1 MEKRVMTLLSTLA
14 LGTTMMWA
22 QSRVSGTILTSD
34 GDPVVGASVV
44 VVGTKTGTVTD
55 VDGHYQMSIPVGST
69 LRISY
74 LGMKPKTVKAKEN
87 QTVYLDQD
95 NTMLNDVVVTALGVS
110 RQKKALGYAV
120 SEVKGED
127 LNLSRGGLSN
137 PVNALEGKVAGLQ
150 ISSGAGSMGGS
161 SKILIRGANSLTG
174 SNQPL
179 FVVDGVPI
187 EGKDYNSLDTQRGGG
202 GYDYG
207 NLVQDI
213 NPDDIENISVLKGA
227 AASALYGSRASNGV
241 IMITTKHARQHAG
254 YGVEYSSTLGFETVT
269 KLPKLQSEYGGGY
282 GYKDEFAYGSAG
294 DDFTTTTING
304 KTYTVPDYGM
314 DESWGPKLDG
324 RQVLSWYDLLKWR
337 IGGEQGDPTTSPWS
351 PSTSDYRDF
360 FQTGVSTTNNVAI
373 SHVYDN
379 SAYRISYTNSSLKG
393 YLPNSSQYKNIFNVS
408 GNITS
413 KDKRLNVFTTVSY
426 FNSRT
431 KGRLETGYG
440 DNNVMVKFTQWGQRQ
455 LNMNELKDLYIQPD
469 GTQASWNMGG
479 VDDPTIQFHNN
490 PYWSRYKNYENDLR
504 DRVYGN
510 VGVSYEIIPD
520 LKAQYKANLDYYTD
534 KHYERNAVYSQ
545 EQSKY
550 MEISSSQYEINHEFL
565 LMYNHAFGEEFNLTA
580 NLGANI
586 MKRHYEYIYGETVGG
601 LAIPDFYNLANS
613 ISTPHAYNYK
623 QQKAINSV
631 FADVTLGWR
640 NMLYLE
646 GTVRTDKSSALPKG
660 NNTYTYPSVTAS
672 WLFSELLK
680 KKLPWLSYGKLRA
693 GYAEVGN
700 DTDPYQIMQTYKQ
713 YTNIDPSA
721 PGYRLQNTLNNA
733 NLKPERTHSWEFGLE
748 ASLFDERL
756 GFDVTY
762 YTTTTK
768 DEILPLSVSGTTG
781 YLYRVVNSGEV
792 QNHGIEVAVHGTPI
806 KTHDFEWDISATLAS
821 NKNKV
826 KSLTDGVDYLRL
838 ATAPFKVEVGASVNE
853 GYGIIMGTDYLYDE
867 QGHKLVDPSTG
878 LYLSTSGNKNIGS
891 IYPDFTGGLVN
902 RFRYKNFDASIQF
915 DFSHGGHYFST
926 TTLWGCYTG
935 MFAETAANGVREN
948 GMITDGYVAATDADG
963 NLIQNADGSYK
974 VATDENG
981 NPKKNTM
988 KVSARDY
995 YEHYYNGPAAQSVLK
1010 SDYVKLRE
1018 ISIGYTF
1025 KLNPNWFIKGLRLSA
1040 YGRNLAVWGPDCK
1053 NFDPEM
1059 VVTNSG
1065 NVQGI
1070 EGGATPMVANYGFTV
1085 NVKF

>member
-1 MEKRVMTLLSTLA
+1 
-14 LGTTMMWA
+14 
-22 QSRVSGTILTSD
+22 
-34 GDPVVGASVV
+34 
-44 VVGTKTGTVTD
+44 
-55 VDGHYQMSIPVGST
+55 
-69 LRISY
+69 
-74 LGMKPKTVKAKEN
+74 
-87 QTVYLDQD
+87 
-95 NTMLNDVVVTALGVS
+95 
-110 RQKKALGYAV
+110 
-120 SEVKGED
+120 
-127 LNLSRGGLSN
+127 
-137 PVNALEGKVAGLQ
+137 
-150 ISSGAGSMGGS
+150 
-161 SKILIRGANSLTG
+161 
-174 SNQPL
+174 
-179 FVVDGVPI
+179 
-187 EGKDYNSLDTQRGGG
+187 
-202 GYDYG
+202 
-207 NLVQDI
+207 
-213 NPDDIENISVLKGA
+213 
-227 AASALYGSRASNGV
+227 
-241 IMITTKHARQHAG
+241 
-254 YGVEYSSTLGFETVT
+254 
-269 KLPKLQSEYGGGY
+269 
-282 GYKDEFAYGSAG
+282 
-294 DDFTTTTING
+294 
-304 KTYTVPDYGM
+304 
-314 DESWGPKLDG
+314 
-324 RQVLSWYDLLKWR
+324 
-337 IGGEQGDPTTSPWS
+337 
-351 PSTSDYRDF
+351 
-360 FQTGVSTTNNVAI
+360 
-373 SHVYDN
+373 
-379 SAYRISYTNSSLKG
+379 
-393 YLPNSSQYKNIFNVS
+393 
-408 GNITS
+408 
-413 KDKRLNVFTTVSY
+413 
-426 FNSRT
+426 
-431 KGRLETGYG
+431 
-440 DNNVMVKFTQWGQRQ
+440 
-455 LNMNELKDLYIQPD
+455 
-469 GTQASWNMGG
+469 
-479 VDDPTIQFHNN
+479 
-490 PYWSRYKNYENDLR
+490 
-504 DRVYGN
+504 
-510 VGVSYEIIPD
+510 
-520 LKAQYKANLDYYTD
+520 
-534 KHYERNAVYSQ
+534 
-545 EQSKY
+545 
-550 MEISSSQYEINHEFL
+550 
-565 LMYNHAFGEEFNLTA
+565 
-580 NLGANI
+580 
-586 MKRHYEYIYGETVGG
+586 
-601 LAIPDFYNLANS
+601 
-613 ISTPHAYNYK
+613 
-623 QQKAINSV
+623 
-631 FADVTLGWR
+631 
-640 NMLYLE
+640 
-646 GTVRTDKSSALPKG
+646 
-660 NNTYTYPSVTAS
+660 
-672 WLFSELLK
+672 
-680 KKLPWLSYGKLRA
+680 
-693 GYAEVGN
+693 
-700 DTDPYQIMQTYKQ
+700 MQTYKQ

>member
-1 MEKRVMTLLSTLA
+1 MTLLSTLA